1 MKGLRSLTFW
11 LLVIGGL
18 NWLFVGLWDMDV
30 VMKLGASAAKVVYIL
45 VGLSAIHQAFAGGRR
60 DM

>member
-1 MKGLRSLTFW
+1 VKGLKTLTFW

-30 VMKLGASAAKVVYIL
+30 VMKLGASTAKVVYVL
-45 VGLSAIHQAFAGGRR
+45 VGLSAIHQIFAGRR
-60 DM
+60 M